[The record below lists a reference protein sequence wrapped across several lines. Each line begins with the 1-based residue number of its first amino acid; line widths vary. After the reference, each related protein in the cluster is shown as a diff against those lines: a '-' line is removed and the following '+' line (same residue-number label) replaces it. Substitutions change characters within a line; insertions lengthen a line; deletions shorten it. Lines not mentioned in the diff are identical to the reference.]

1 MRTLALAILAGLF
14 SGFLSP
20 FASAH
25 TEGEQ
30 VATAQA
36 SPWLFRADWSGGFCG
51 WMSFPL
57 AQDVGYDPS
66 LYVDQ
71 QGAHSVLVHN
81 FISHGERRAWFGLI
95 RPLHFFAGT
104 KSIVEISYDL
114 KIAGTMKDLHI
125 IFAAADGRQYSTAL
139 PSQNGTHKIRILAA
153 ELGLTHRVAM
163 QAVVLRGL
171 IDNPTH
177 GIESQWLL
185 KGFVLHAERPTQV
198 ALSTPKL
205 ESSIDGEWVARGI
218 VRAGSRLQI
227 EIKSQSYPAE
237 ASVYDGAG
245 RLITSV
251 SSRSAGR
258 QITVPV
264 PAAATPGLWRCKVMQ
279 RGATTEFRFFVLGS
293 IPEHPRLLL
302 SGARLDR
309 LRTDDRYAE
318 LRREIHL
325 RAQTLAST
333 ITYSPT
339 AGDNIELMPM
349 GRGIEPATQGELKP
363 YFQLVENYSNAVA
376 YNALDYRLNGNA
388 EALNSARRALLTM
401 AQWVTWAPRRF
412 RSHGLKTYY
421 EVGVIT
427 QRLAFGYDLIAS
439 ELSADEKRRLEQAF
453 WKQAIAPAVEEYFL
467 FNRDPIGASNWMANS
482 LGGAL
487 AAAIAVAGDVPE
499 WDTREGPAIAELEY
513 SFEQL
518 LEGLFPGDGSEAEP
532 LGYENFAMQGISW
545 AMSSLDAL
553 HVAPVGADRMIRGFW
568 WPYYASVRPGMQLD
582 TGDFNGHQNKLPG
595 FAWTAEHAG
604 IPELRALYDSEAQ
617 VDLSRGA
624 SVGENGHLLEE
635 MPGPLDLACCS
646 QPAPSFSPPPPSRV
660 FPKRGSAVLR
670 SGWQPDATVISLRA
684 GPWFNHEHRDEGSFQ
699 IAAFGQKLVDEAG
712 YASYYTDPH
721 YPDYF
726 TQAAGHNTLL
736 IDGDPFSQA
745 ALNGRYWAAFSH
757 PRVSSE
763 LLTRDFDYLNLD
775 LTTAYA
781 GSLKSYQ
788 REFFFVKPNILVV
801 RDTVSAPE
809 AHVFSWLLHAPPG
822 SNLTAGSARA
832 LIAAQKASARLF
844 ALGENSQ
851 WVSAITPLEVTLFD
865 NLDRGHLE
873 PRRELL
879 LRSSKTSQTQ
889 FVVGMNFTP
898 TATEAGK
905 MESWSDAIG
914 EGLRTTNDQG
924 FSATFRTRPGWLEN
938 SGLSTDG
945 SALLKI
951 GSLQAPSRSRGP
963 WGWSAIGATVVR
975 QGERVLFRAST
986 PVDVSADELESGI
999 QLTLHSDAVA
1009 MVSILRS
1016 EAASQIEIDGHSV
1029 PIRCEQSAIKLP
1041 SLSPGEHHV
1050 SIH

>member
-1 MRTLALAILAGLF
+1 MRTLALAIFAGLF
-14 SGFLSP
+14 TAP
-20 FASAH
+20 FSAP
-25 TEGEQ
+25 
-30 VATAQA
+30 AAAQTGREVRIA
-36 SPWLFRADWSGGFCG
+36 QPSPWAFRADWSGGFCG

-66 LYVDQ
+66 LYVDR

-81 FISHGERRAWFGLI
+81 FVPHGERKAWFGLI
-95 RPLHFFAGT
+95 RPLHFLAGP
-104 KSIVEISYDL
+104 KSVVEISYDL
-114 KIAGTMKDLHI
+114 KIAGALKDLHI
-125 IFAAADGRQYSTAL
+125 ILAAADGRQYSAAL
-139 PSQNGTHKIRILAA
+139 PSRNGTHNVRILAA
-153 ELGLTHRVAM
+153 ELGLSKRVLG
-163 QAVVLRGL
+163 QAIVLQGF
-171 IDNPTH
+171 IDNPPP

-185 KGFVLHAERPTQV
+185 KGFVLHAERPNQV
-198 ALSTPKL
+198 ALSSPKL
-205 ESSIDGEWVARGI
+205 ESSVDGAWVAREI

-227 EIKSQSYPAE
+227 KIKSQSYPTQ

-245 RLITSV
+245 KLITTV
-251 SSRSAGR
+251 ASRSGER
-258 QITVPV
+258 QITAPV
-264 PAAATPGLWRCKVMQ
+264 PAGATPGLWRCKVTQ
-279 RGATTEFRFFVLGS
+279 PGAETEFRFFVLGT

-302 SGARLDR
+302 SNARLDR
-309 LRTDDRYAE
+309 LRRDDRYAQ
-318 LRREIHL
+318 LRREIHS

-333 ITYSPT
+333 ITYNQA

-401 AQWVTWAPRRF
+401 ARWVTWVPRRF
-412 RSHGLKTYY
+412 SSHGLKTYY
-421 EVGVIT
+421 EVGVMT

-439 ELSADEKRRLEQAF
+439 ELSVEEKRSLEQAF
-453 WKQAIAPAVEEYFL
+453 WKQAIAPVVEEYFL

-499 WDTREGPAIAELEY
+499 WDLREGPAMAELQY
-513 SFEQL
+513 AFEQL

-553 HVAPVGADRMIRGFW
+553 HVTPAGADQMIQGFW

-604 IPELRALYDSEAQ
+604 IPELRALYDSAAQ

-646 QPAPSFSPPPPSRV
+646 EAAPSFPTPAPSRV

-684 GPWFNHEHRDEGSFQ
+684 GPWFNHEHHDQGSFQ
-699 IAAFGQKLVDEAG
+699 VAAFGQKLIDEAG
-712 YASYYTDPH
+712 YASYYTDPR

-726 TQAAGHNTLL
+726 TQAAGHNALL
-736 IDGDPFSQA
+736 IDGDPFSQTA
-745 ALNGRYWAAFSH
+745 FNGRCWAAFSH
-757 PRVSSE
+757 PRFSSE
-763 LLTRDFDYLNLD
+763 LLTRGFDYLNLD

-781 GSLKSYQ
+781 GSLKSYH

-801 RDTVSAPE
+801 RDTVIAPQ

-822 SNLTAGSARA
+822 SNLTAGRGNA
-832 LIAAQKASARLF
+832 LIASHKASAGLV

-851 WVSAITPLEVTLFD
+851 WAPSITPLQVTLFD
-865 NLDRGHLE
+865 DLDRGRLE
-873 PRRELL
+873 SRRELL
-879 LRSSKTSQTQ
+879 LNSSKRSQTQ
-889 FVVGMNFTP
+889 FLVGMNFAP
-898 TATEAGK
+898 SAAEAGK
-905 MESWSDAIG
+905 MESWSEASG
-914 EGLRTTNDQG
+914 EGLRTTNGQD
-924 FSATFRTRPGWLEN
+924 FSATFRSRPGWLVN

-951 GSLQAPSRSRGP
+951 GNLHQPSQSRGP
-963 WGWSAIGATVVR
+963 SGWAALGATVVR
-975 QGERVLFRAST
+975 QGGRVLFRAST
-986 PVDVSADELESGI
+986 PVDVSADEVDSGI
-999 QLTLHSDAVA
+999 ELTLHSDAVA
-1009 MVSILRS
+1009 AVSVFRS
-1016 EAASQIEIDGHSV
+1016 VAASQVEIDDHSV
-1029 PIRCEQSAIKLP
+1029 PIRYEQSMIQLP

-1050 SIH
+1050 SIHE

>member
-1 MRTLALAILAGLF
+1 MRTLALAIFAGLF
-14 SGFLSP
+14 AGFFSRP
-20 FASAH
+20 AA
-25 TEGEQ
+25 
-30 VATAQA
+30 AQA
-36 SPWLFRADWSGGFCG
+36 GREVTIAQPSPWIFRADWSGGFCG

-81 FISHGERRAWFGLI
+81 FIPHGERKAWFGLI
-95 RPLHFFAGT
+95 RPLHFFAGP

-114 KIAGTMKDLHI
+114 KIAGAMKDLHI
-125 IFAAADGRQYSTAL
+125 ILAAADGRQYSAAL
-139 PSQNGTHKIRILAA
+139 PSQNGTHRVRILAA
-153 ELGLTHRVAM
+153 ELGLTKREPV
-163 QAVVLRGL
+163 QAIVLRGL
-171 IDNPTH
+171 IDNPTP

-185 KGFVLHAERPTQV
+185 KAFALHAERATQV
-198 ALSTPKL
+198 ALASPKL
-205 ESSIDGEWVARGI
+205 ESSVDGDWVARKI
-218 VRAGSRLQI
+218 VRAGSSLQI
-227 EIKSQSYPAE
+227 EIKSQSSPAQ

-245 RLITSV
+245 RLITTV
-251 SSRSAGR
+251 SSRSGGR
-258 QITVPV
+258 QIAVPILS
-264 PAAATPGLWRCKVMQ
+264 AATPGLWRCKLTQ
-279 RGATTEFRFFVLGS
+279 RGAITEFRFFVLGT

-309 LRTDDRYAE
+309 LRTDERYAQV
-318 LRREIHL
+318 RSEIHS
-325 RAQTLAST
+325 RAQNLAST
-333 ITYSPT
+333 ITYNKA

-401 AQWVTWAPRRF
+401 AQWVTWVPRRF

-439 ELSADEKRRLEQAF
+439 ELSPEEKRSLEQAF
-453 WKQAIAPAVEEYFL
+453 WKQAIAPVVEEYFL
-467 FNRDPIGASNWMANS
+467 FNRDPVGASNWMANS

-499 WDTREGPAIAELEY
+499 WDEREGPAIAELQY
-513 SFEQL
+513 GFEQL

-553 HVAPVGADRMIRGFW
+553 HVTPIGADETIRGFW
-568 WPYYASVRPGMQLD
+568 WPYYARVRPGMQLD
-582 TGDFNGHQNKLPG
+582 TGDFNGHQTKLPG

-604 IPELRALYDSEAQ
+604 IPELRALYDSEAK

-646 QPAPSFSPPPPSRV
+646 EPAPSFPSPAPSRV

-684 GPWFNHEHRDEGSFQ
+684 GPWFNHEHHDEGSFQ
-699 IAAFGQKLVDEAG
+699 VAAFGQKLIDEAG

-726 TQAAGHNTLL
+726 TQAAGHNALL

-745 ALNGRYWAAFSH
+745 AFNGRYWAAFSH
-757 PRVSSE
+757 PRFSSE

-781 GSLKSYQ
+781 GSLKSYH
-788 REFFFVKPNILVV
+788 REFFFAKPDILVV
-801 RDTVSAPE
+801 RDTVNAPQ

-822 SNLTAGSARA
+822 SNVTAGSGEAV
-832 LIAAQKASARLF
+832 IAAEKASAGLV

-851 WVSAITPLEVTLFD
+851 WVPSITPLQVTLFD
-865 NLDRGHLE
+865 NLDHGYLE

-879 LRSSKTSQTQ
+879 LKSSKKTQTQ
-889 FVVGMNFTP
+889 FLVGMKFAAS
-898 TATEAGK
+898 ATEAEK
-905 MESWSDAIG
+905 MESWSDESG
-914 EGLRTTNDQG
+914 EGLRTTNGRD
-924 FSATFRTRPGWLEN
+924 FTATFRTGPGWLIN
-938 SGLSTDG
+938 SGLSSDA

-951 GSLQAPSRSRGP
+951 GGLHQASRSPGP
-963 WGWSAIGATVVR
+963 PGWSAFGATVVR
-975 QGERVLFRAST
+975 QGERLVFRASI
-986 PVDVSADELESGI
+986 PVDVSVEELESGI
-999 QLTLHSDAVA
+999 ELTLHSDAVA
-1009 MVSILRS
+1009 AVSVFRS
-1016 EAASQIEIDGHSV
+1016 KAVSQVQIDDHLV
-1029 PIRCEQSAIKLP
+1029 PIRYEQSMIKLP

-1050 SIH
+1050 SIHE